1 MIGLLLSL
9 AKPNKCLRH
18 CKLLGSYIHP
28 GEHISRKKNKK
39 MDHTL
44 KRSIAKIC
52 EETNLIW
59 DTALPVA
66 LLLVR
71 VVPRSRLKLSPSEIL
86 YYCGHSRCLP
96 GQEDL

>member
-1 MIGLLLSL
+1 MTGLLLSL
-9 AKPNKCLRH
+9 AKPNECLRH

-28 GEHISRKKNKK
+28 GEHNQQKKKKKNKK
-39 MDHTL
+39 MNHAL

-71 VVPRSRLKLSPSEIL
+71 VAPRSRLN
-86 YYCGHSRCLP
+86 
-96 GQEDL
+96 

>member
-1 MIGLLLSL
+1 MTGLLLSL
-9 AKPNKCLRH
+9 AKPNKCLRR

-28 GEHISRKKNKK
+28 GEHNQQKKTKK
-39 MDHTL
+39 MNHTL

-59 DTALPVA
+59 DTAFPVV

-71 VVPRSRLKLSPSEIL
+71 VAPRSRLN
-86 YYCGHSRCLP
+86 
-96 GQEDL
+96 